1 MFTQFVICPPILC
14 KGRYDIIC
22 PPFSAKKLADIWGDK
37 AKLKLMDNAGHSAF
51 ESSIVPHLLRGLDA
65 ISKQADSP

>member
-1 MFTQFVICPPILC
+1 MILSAAFFS
-14 KGRYDIIC
+14 KKTGRY
-22 PPFSAKKLADIWGDK
+22 LGDK

-65 ISKQADSP
+65 ISKQAG